1 MIAYVDESD
10 GLRYRVRTA
19 ASLFLFFVA
28 EGIKLPI
35 SGSLGWAKG
44 AVKRHSWT
52 SDGDVTI
59 MVSIV
64 SSVFLLVLLGFRDGW
79 PIEQAEKM
87 ILRPPR
93 FCLGATARVRCAMV
107 CGRGRGYCSGR
118 LSLRIAFYRFGRGQ
132 RSGQESPQTL
142 PGGFTHHE
150 HPTSS
155 RINSQHIPT
164 LYKIPERL

>member
-93 FCLGATARVRCAMV
+93 FCFRRHRQGAMCYGLWAWAWLLLRSPLFEDRV
-107 CGRGRGYCSGR
+107 
-118 LSLRIAFYRFGRGQ
+118 LSLRSWSTERPRI
-132 RSGQESPQTL
+132 P
-142 PGGFTHHE
+142 PDFTGWVY
-150 HPTSS
+150 P
-155 RINSQHIPT
+155 P
-164 LYKIPERL
+164 